1 MRRADAVRHRLRWR
15 GAVVPAVI
23 LAAVELAAAVMDIE
37 GGGLA
42 SPSRIARAAF
52 EALLDGSLLAATGQ
66 TLFSAVS
73 GVLLGSA
80 IGLLLGVALGLSR
93 TLYWIF
99 EVTLE
104 CIRPIPSVALIPV
117 VLLIF
122 GLGYWMEISLVAKS
136 ALWPVFFFSVAAVRG
151 IRVRLL
157 EVSRLLEMNPLER
170 MWKIVIPA
178 ALPGIFVGFRL
189 SLGIALIVAVTV
201 EVAAN
206 PLGLGNAMMRAQE
219 TVQPELMLAYLIWIR
234 LIGWGFNSGIIW
246 IQDRLFGRGARLP
259 AQP

>member
-1 MRRADAVRHRLRWR
+1 MRRGIRWR
-15 GAVVPAVI
+15 GAVVPVAI
-23 LAAVELAAAVMDIE
+23 LALVEIAAATTDLAGGGVAPPSKIGLAAFD
-37 GGGLA
+37 
-42 SPSRIARAAF
+42 
-52 EALLDGSLLAATGQ
+52 ALLDGSLLAASAQ
-66 TLFSAVS
+66 TLFAAIS
-73 GVLLGSA
+73 GVLIGSA
-80 IGLLLGVALGLSR
+80 IGLVLGVMLGLSR
-93 TLYWIF
+93 FAYWVA

-104 CIRPIPSVALIPV
+104 CFRPIPSVALIPV

-136 ALWPVFFFSVAAVRG
+136 ALWPVFFFSVASVRG
-151 IRVRLL
+151 IRARLI
-157 EVSRLLEMNPLER
+157 EVSRLLEMNPFER

-219 TVQPELMLAYLIWIR
+219 TVRPYLMLAYLLWIG
-234 LIGWGFNSGIIW
+234 LVGWALNSGILW
-246 IQDRLFGRGARLP
+246 LQERLFGRGARP
-259 AQP
+259 AAQA